1 MSATITYPDNVTTV
15 SPRKGALPFP
25 TPFVRSLI
33 KRALSAERYTLQH
46 KRTWSQLYQVA
57 KRAIIMRSLR
67 TFTDK
72 ELVDYWVSCTPD
84 SPSEQNYVN
93 IEDLGTE
100 FVTLSQSL
108 HAEVVDIDNLEEHGD
123 TFITKEEQQSAQ
135 QRLASYRQW
144 DEDIRPVTNSSHLPK
159 WMDHQVDHVDPDDED
174 LEDDFYAW
182 GIAAIGAQRPDGIPI
197 KWRKDWRHRKN
208 PSYKQSGYPLRDCV

>member
-1 MSATITYPDNVTTV
+1 MSATITYPDNITTV

-33 KRALSAERYTLQH
+33 KRALNAERYTQQH
-46 KRTWSQLYQVA
+46 KTAWSQLYKVA

-72 ELVDYWVSCTPD
+72 ELVEYWVSCTPD

-108 HAEVVDIDNLEEHGD
+108 HAEVVYVYNL
-123 TFITKEEQQSAQ
+123 
-135 QRLASYRQW
+135 
-144 DEDIRPVTNSSHLPK
+144 
-159 WMDHQVDHVDPDDED
+159 
-174 LEDDFYAW
+174 
-182 GIAAIGAQRPDGIPI
+182 
-197 KWRKDWRHRKN
+197 
-208 PSYKQSGYPLRDCV
+208 CV